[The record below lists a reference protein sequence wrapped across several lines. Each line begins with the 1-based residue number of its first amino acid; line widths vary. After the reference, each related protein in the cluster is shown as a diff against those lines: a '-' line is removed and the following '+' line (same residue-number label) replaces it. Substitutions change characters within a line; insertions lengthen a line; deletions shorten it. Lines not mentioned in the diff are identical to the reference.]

1 MPDKINNMKK
11 LTPKEL
17 EVVQLKKEALKD
29 YFATPNAKWDDYL
42 TRCRIIDAEAKD

>member
-1 MPDKINNMKK
+1 MPDKINNMQN

-17 EVVQLKKEALKD
+17 EVVQQKKEALKA
-29 YFATPNAKWDDYL
+29 YFETPDAKWDDYL